1 MEESTRQK
9 LAWVGIAIIFLA
21 FVYFIVNKL
30 NRRPISGL
38 AKESESSF
46 RGGGGFHG
54 GGMGRRGGFF
64 NGGRGSWGGW
74 GYPYGYGYQYP
85 YYDDEPVVLVNSTKC
100 PKGWIWMGAML
111 GCQKPQ
117 GV

>member
-1 MEESTRQK
+1 MKNSKQT
-9 LAWVGIAIIFLA
+9 LFMIIAVLLVYAIIWYFFLRKEK
-21 FVYFIVNKL
+21 VKE
-30 NRRPISGL
+30 IST
-38 AKESESSF
+38 ESSF

-64 NGGRGSWGGW
+64 HGGRGSWGGW
-74 GYPYGYGYQYP
+74 GYPYGYGYPYP
-85 YYDDEPVVLVNSTKC
+85 YYDDEPIVVNSTKC

>member
-1 MEESTRQK
+1 MKNSKQTLFMIIALILVYAVIWYFFLRKEKVKEIST
-9 LAWVGIAIIFLA
+9 
-21 FVYFIVNKL
+21 
-30 NRRPISGL
+30 
-38 AKESESSF
+38 ESSF

-64 NGGRGSWGGW
+64 HGGRGSWGGW

-85 YYDDEPVVLVNSTKC
+85 YYDEEPLVIVNSTKC